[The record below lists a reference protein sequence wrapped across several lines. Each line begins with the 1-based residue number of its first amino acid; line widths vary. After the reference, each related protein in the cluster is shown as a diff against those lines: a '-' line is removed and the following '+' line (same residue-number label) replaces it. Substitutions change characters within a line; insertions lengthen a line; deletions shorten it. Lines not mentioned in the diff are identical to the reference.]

1 MEQVLQQ
8 LQQLNAVYAQLQTT
22 INAQQQHLKLLIHL
36 LQTQQQQVE
45 LNNTS
50 NNKDLPSQLV
60 TDSINGFISSLQ
72 QLGNTLN
79 NLVLPNPQSGITQNE
94 LGLSSVQL
102 ETMQN
107 ELNSSNVQLGI
118 MQNEFS
124 SPKVKSGITQ
134 NKFNS
139 SNIQLGVMQNE
150 LDLSNV
156 QLGAMQNEF
165 NSSNVQLGKMQN
177 ELDSSNVQLGRMQN
191 ELDLSNVQL
200 GRMQN
205 ELDLSNVQLG
215 ATQNEFNSSNV
226 QLGITTNKIV
236 YGINKIDIDVTKLN
250 MSSFRSKI
258 KGLIVKCSRP
268 SAMAAAKILV
278 ELYKNPKQSHS
289 SLIKISGFSVGG
301 LSKHI
306 AMLKRRGLIVRTAY
320 QQYELTNLALQMM
333 RQSIDVNT

>member
-8 LQQLNAVYAQLQTT
+8 LQQLNGVYAQLLTT

-36 LQTQQQQVE
+36 LQVQQQQVE
-45 LNNTS
+45 LNNAS
-50 NNKDLPSQLV
+50 NNIDLPNQFV

-79 NLVLPNPQSGITQNE
+79 NLVLPHSQSGITQNE
-94 LGLSSVQL
+94 LS
-102 ETMQN
+102 
-107 ELNSSNVQLGI
+107 
-118 MQNEFS
+118 
-124 SPKVKSGITQ
+124 
-134 NKFNS
+134 
-139 SNIQLGVMQNE
+139 
-150 LDLSNV
+150 LSNV

-165 NSSNVQLGKMQN
+165 NSSNIQSGITQN
-177 ELDSSNVQLGRMQN
+177 ELS
-191 ELDLSNVQL
+191 LSNVELGITQNGLNSSNIQL
-200 GRMQN
+200 G
-205 ELDLSNVQLG
+205 V
-215 ATQNEFNSSNV
+215 TQNGLNSSNV
-226 QLGITTNKIV
+226 QSGITTNNIV
-236 YGINKIDIDVTKLN
+236 EGINKIDIDITKLN

-258 KGLIVKCSRP
+258 KAWIVKCSRP

-333 RQSIDVNT
+333 RDSVFING